1 MIRCAVIDDEPW
13 AIALLTDYIKKT
25 DFLELVFSTA
35 NAIEALQK
43 IQLQPV
49 DLIFLDIQMP
59 ELTGI
64 QFMKINGNR
73 SRVIFT
79 TAYSEYALD
88 GYEHNVIDYLLKP
101 VSFERFYTAALKAKQ
116 TITPN
121 IITSN
126 AAPQPVSAGTTPD
139 FIFIKTDNKIVNVSL
154 SDILF
159 IEGLK
164 DYIAINTTTEKLI
177 TLESLKTL
185 EEGLPRQRFLRVHK
199 SYIVAI
205 EKIASI
211 ERSRIF
217 IGNAV
222 IPIGDTY
229 REVFF
234 KAIEPQHFG

>member
-25 DFLELVFSTA
+25 DFLELVFSTS

-43 IQLQPV
+43 IQQQPV
-49 DLIFLDIQMP
+49 DLVFLDIQMP

-64 QFMKINGNR
+64 QFMKINGNK
-73 SRVIFT
+73 SRVILT

-88 GYEHNVIDYLLKP
+88 GYDHNVIDYLLKP
-101 VSFERFYTAALKAKQ
+101 VSFDRFYTASLKAKQ
-116 TITPN
+116 IITPAPVA
-121 IITSN
+121 TS
-126 AAPQPVSAGTTPD
+126 ASVQPVATTASLD
-139 FIFIKTDNKIVNVSL
+139 FIFVKTDSKIVNVSL

-164 DYIAINTTTEKLI
+164 DYIAINTTKEKLI
-177 TLESLKTL
+177 TLENLKTL

-199 SYIVAI
+199 SYIIAI
-205 EKIASI
+205 EKIDSI

-217 IGNAV
+217 IRDAV

-229 REVFF
+229 RETFF
-234 KAIEPQHFG
+234 KAIEHKHFG